1 MDLSLGGLK
10 VHQRRADSLHMR
22 APRRKQLGVTLIEV
36 MTAVACL
43 ALVSTSLVGGLSF
56 ASERMRMAEE
66 RGIVANRLRQVM
78 EDLRASQDRSPNAHQ
93 AETWQEA
100 LEGVSSDV
108 TFDST
113 LSVVTG
119 KPGLQELSCQAVWNA
134 VIGELS
140 RPQTM
145 TLRTFVLRDPPIPKV
160 GTTLSVKGTNSFL
173 HLDDPTNPKPV
184 VIDLLAYGLT
194 EGSTIELSTTGSYT
208 SGPGITNSAI
218 VGVFTR
224 TNLCLGKGAAS
235 LSRVPDAVDA
245 GAHVDT
251 SSMGSGVNIPQDFP
265 LSPVPIQVVV
275 PNGARYLMLGVYD
288 TLADNS
294 GSLLVEVNPV

>member
-1 MDLSLGGLK
+1 
-10 VHQRRADSLHMR
+10 MR
-22 APRRKQLGVTLIEV
+22 ASRRRQLGVTLIEV

-43 ALVSTSLVGGLSF
+43 ALVSTSLVGGLTF

-78 EDLRASQDRSPNAHQ
+78 EDLRASKDRSPNANQ
-93 AETWQEA
+93 ADTWQETI
-100 LEGVSSDV
+100 EGVSSEV

-113 LSVVTG
+113 LSAVTG

-173 HLDDPTNPKPV
+173 HLNDAVNPVPV
-184 VIDLLAYGLT
+184 IIDLLAYGFT
-194 EGSTIELSTTGSYT
+194 EGTSIDLKTTGSYT
-208 SGPGITNSAI
+208 SGPGVTSSSI
-218 VGVFTR
+218 VGVFSR
-224 TNLCLGKGAAS
+224 TNLVLGKGEAS
-235 LSRVPDAVDA
+235 LSRVPDAIDA
-245 GAHVDT
+245 GTDINTGAT
-251 SSMGSGVNIPQDFP
+251 GAGVNINQDFAVGTSAVR
-265 LSPVPIQVVV
+265 LIV
-275 PNGARYLMLGVYD
+275 PNGARYLIFGAYD
-288 TLADNS
+288 SLSDNS
-294 GSLLVEVNPV
+294 GSLLLEVTPV